1 MEKILEFKNIYKNFA
16 ELKVLKD
23 VTLHVNK
30 GEIVTLLGPSGSG
43 KTTLF
48 KIAAGLLKQD
58 QGRVMRA
65 DELRTGYVFQE
76 PRLLPWRNIKDNFH
90 FVQQNYL
97 PKKKAASIRNSLL
110 KLTNLEQ
117 TLDNYPA
124 ELSGGMKQRIEI
136 LKAISIKPDFLIM
149 DEPLKSVDT
158 QTEVNLRNLLLRLH
172 IERNIDMFIITHD
185 PEEAALMS
193 DRIYVLSD
201 KPGVIKKEFKIETK
215 KEDRT
220 LKHDEIYSTIDE
232 IINIFMDLV
241 EDYQWNRDHV
251 DSIE

>member
-1 MEKILEFKNIYKNFA
+1 MDKLLEFKNIYKNFDG
-16 ELKVLKD
+16 LKVLKD
-23 VTLHVNK
+23 VSLNVNR

-48 KIAAGLLKQD
+48 KIAAGLIKPDKGKVILADDLK
-58 QGRVMRA
+58 
-65 DELRTGYVFQE
+65 TGYVFQE
-76 PRLLPWRNIKDNFH
+76 PRLLPWRNIRDNFN

-97 PKKKAASIRNSLL
+97 EKKKAISVRNSLL

-117 TLDNYPA
+117 TLDNYPS

-136 LKAISIKPDFLIM
+136 LKAISIKPNFLIM

-172 IERNIDMFIITHD
+172 IERKIDMFIITHD

-201 KPGVIKKEFKIETK
+201 KPGEIKKEFKIETK

-241 EDYQWNRDHV
+241 EDYQWNSEHY
-251 DSIE
+251 DS

>member
-1 MEKILEFKNIYKNFA
+1 MNKIMEARNIYKNFDS
-16 ELKVLKD
+16 LKVLKD
-23 VTLHVNK
+23 VSLHVNQ

-48 KIAAGLLKQD
+48 KIVAGLINQD
-58 QGRVMRA
+58 QGEVYFDYSLRV
-65 DELRTGYVFQE
+65 GYVFQE
-76 PRLLPWRNIKDNFH
+76 PRLLPWRNIKDNFK
-90 FVQQNYL
+90 FVQNNYL
-97 PKKKAASIRNSLL
+97 KTDKAASVRDSLL

-117 TLDNYPA
+117 SIDNYPS

-158 QTEVNLRNLLLRLH
+158 QTEVNLRKLLLRLH
-172 IERNIDMFIITHD
+172 IERDIDIFMITHD

-215 KEDRT
+215 KEERT
-220 LKHDEIYSTIDE
+220 LKDDEVYNTIDE

-241 EDYQWNRDHV
+241 EDYKWNSSHI
-251 DSIE
+251 DS

>member
-1 MEKILEFKNIYKNFA
+1 MNKIMEARNIYKNFDS
-16 ELKVLKD
+16 LKVLKD
-23 VTLHVNK
+23 VSLHVNQ

-48 KIAAGLLKQD
+48 KIVAGLINQD
-58 QGRVMRA
+58 QGEVYFDDRLRV
-65 DELRTGYVFQE
+65 GYVFQE
-76 PRLLPWRNIKDNFH
+76 PRLLPWRNIKDNFK
-90 FVQQNYL
+90 FVQNNYL
-97 PKKKAASIRNSLL
+97 KADKAASVRDSLL

-117 TLDNYPA
+117 SIDNYPS

-158 QTEVNLRNLLLRLH
+158 QTEVNLRKLLLRLH
-172 IERNIDMFIITHD
+172 IERDIDIFMITHD

-215 KEDRT
+215 KEERT
-220 LKHDEIYSTIDE
+220 LKDDEVYNTIDE

-241 EDYQWNRDHV
+241 EDYKWNSSHI
-251 DSIE
+251 DS

>member
-1 MEKILEFKNIYKNFA
+1 MSKILEFKNIYKGFDDL
-16 ELKVLKD
+16 EVLKD
-23 VTLHVNK
+23 VSLHINK

-48 KIAAGLLKQD
+48 KIAAGLLEPD
-58 QGRVMRA
+58 QGTVFY
-65 DELRTGYVFQE
+65 DNSLRQGYVFQE
-76 PRLLPWRNIKDNFH
+76 PRLLPWRTIENNFK
-90 FVQQNYL
+90 FVQKNYL
-97 PKKKAASIRNSLL
+97 KSHKAKSVRNSLL
-110 KLTNLEQ
+110 KLTNLGQ

-136 LKAISIKPDFLIM
+136 LKAISIKPNFLIM

-158 QTEVNLRNLLLRLH
+158 KTEVNLRDLLLRLH
-172 IERNIDMFIITHD
+172 IERNIDIFMITHD

-201 KPGVIKKEFKIETK
+201 KPGVIKKEFLIESK

-220 LKHDEIYSTIDE
+220 LKDDEIYSTIDE
-232 IINIFMDLV
+232 IINIFMELV
-241 EDYQWNRDHV
+241 EDYQWNREHTDP
-251 DSIE
+251 